1 MVRAVSKPA
10 AKNDAGAVFVV
21 TAFDDKGAEHNNTPP
36 FLAKGLVNYAAVAG
50 SATITW
56 QTVPGAIRYNIY
68 RSLLLSDGSNLT
80 ADMVVGYIGTSR
92 GTKFTDN
99 NIIPDFT
106 KQPPRNN
113 NPFRPGRIRRITITN
128 PGKGFPDD
136 ARVTLRDGTGSGF
149 IGYPIVDQGEV
160 QAVIIMNSGQDYV
173 DPKLEILPKGAGSV
187 QPKVEITV
195 SKRTGTHPST
205 ATVFQQRQVY
215 ASSAQHPITLWG
227 SQVNRPSNFD
237 TSPNIVESDSWEFR
251 LDTPLL
257 APIRHLV
264 PAPRGLLAFSAQN
277 IWLLHGRDGGALTAA
292 DNQST
297 VQAHIGS
304 ALVEPIRISDSIL
317 FCESAGHAIYLMKYD
332 GRSRQFNLTNIS
344 IRATLLINS
353 RNPVVRWAH
362 ARTPNNLVYMVR
374 KDGTIVVLS
383 LDLTHQQ
390 FAFTPYSRRDNLT
403 LAHSGFYRDVAVVRE
418 NGLDMVYFV
427 VESFFGTSK
436 TRHRALTIERERIIN
451 PLSKLILARPW

>member
-36 FLAKGLVNYAAVAG
+36 FLAKGLVNYTAVAG

-56 QTVPGAIRYNIY
+56 RTVPGAIRYNIY

-215 ASSAQHPITLWG
+215 ASCLLY
-227 SQVNRPSNFD
+227 
-237 TSPNIVESDSWEFR
+237 TSPS
-251 LDTPLL
+251 
-257 APIRHLV
+257 
-264 PAPRGLLAFSAQN
+264 PRDRQKSRMPSSA
-277 IWLLHGRDGGALTAA
+277 
-292 DNQST
+292 
-297 VQAHIGS
+297 
-304 ALVEPIRISDSIL
+304 
-317 FCESAGHAIYLMKYD
+317 
-332 GRSRQFNLTNIS
+332 
-344 IRATLLINS
+344 
-353 RNPVVRWAH
+353 
-362 ARTPNNLVYMVR
+362 
-374 KDGTIVVLS
+374 
-383 LDLTHQQ
+383 
-390 FAFTPYSRRDNLT
+390 
-403 LAHSGFYRDVAVVRE
+403 
-418 NGLDMVYFV
+418 
-427 VESFFGTSK
+427 
-436 TRHRALTIERERIIN
+436 
-451 PLSKLILARPW
+451 